1 MRPGVQGIWLRP
13 RKGREAC
20 RQNLVRRRWLKFE
33 NRQRTWTPPYENLD
47 LSKAKI
53 TIPEVDEV
61 YEVYDLTFPT
71 STDSFER
78 QIEKLQENIRKYEGI
93 GEDVDLTQYMSLMY
107 WDLEKDDRLTIPIR
121 EAADQ
126 QKKEVQYVGYN
137 DGKCS

>member
-1 MRPGVQGIWLRP
+1 M
-13 RKGREAC
+13 
-20 RQNLVRRRWLKFE
+20 
-33 NRQRTWTPPYENLD
+33 
-47 LSKAKI
+47 
-53 TIPEVDEV
+53 